1 MSAPLGNQG
10 VSAKQYA
17 TSTTPLRG
25 SADGTIAT
33 LAGGEI
39 LVIQNLSATPL
50 CVRLGAGATVD
61 IFHYIVPACNVQDDG
76 SSPPFYVD
84 NWIGIVSVIKQSGTT
99 RYMQNKLTN

>member
-17 TSTTPLRG
+17 TTTTPVIG
-25 SADGTIAT
+25 TADGTVAT

-50 CVRLGAGATVD
+50 CVRLGATATTA

-76 SSPPFYVD
+76 TSPPFYID

-99 RYMQNKLTN
+99 RYMQNKLSN

>member
-17 TSTTPLRG
+17 TTTTPVIG
-25 SADGTIAT
+25 TADGTVAT

-50 CVRLGAGATVD
+50 CVRLGATATTA

-76 SSPPFYVD
+76 TSPPFYSD